1 MANDDT
7 AAARGG
13 LLPVNFPLGN
23 FKKTLYRV
31 LTSAVA
37 ADNIYLGQLMDAD
50 VTGRATFALEVTASG
65 GATIGPVVGF
75 LDTNKAAIPSGMLT
89 TTAAP
94 YLPGQTDGYVVVCDD
109 PFQDFVIQE
118 DTGGSA
124 LAETNIFNNV
134 NPVYRSSSGNST
146 TGYSTLELDRSSAG
160 TGTGGLLMIKALGD
174 QMNSDGTRNAAGNYG
189 KWIVQIVRHRW
200 NPFSTG
206 IAGTQL

>member
-7 AAARGG
+7 VAARGG
-13 LLPVNFPLGN
+13 LLPVNFPFGN
-23 FKKTLYRV
+23 YKKTLYRV

-37 ADNIYLGQLMDAD
+37 GDNIFLGQLMDAD
-50 VTGRATFALEVTASG
+50 ASGRATFALEVTGSG
-65 GATIGPVVGF
+65 NATIGPVVGF
-75 LDTNKAAIPSGMLT
+75 ADVNKAALPTSMET
-89 TTAAP
+89 TTAGP
-94 YLPGQTDGYVVVCDD
+94 YLPGQTDGYVIICDD

-124 LAETNIFNNV
+124 LAETNIFNNA
-134 NPVYRSSSGNST
+134 NPVYRSSSGNTT

-160 TGTGGLLMIKALGD
+160 TGTGGLLMIKALHD
-174 QMNSDGTRNAAGNYG
+174 VINSDGTRNAAGNYG

-206 IAGTQL
+206 IAGTQI